1 MRLITTSLVVLS
13 FTLTACANRTN
24 HSPRPSIS
32 DEEKA
37 AIEKPINCSTAK
49 KDIAILEDEKASVGR
64 QALAGVRSLVPFSAA
79 AGILMGDYR
88 DRVKV
93 ATGTY
98 NDDLEAKIQQIK
110 ATCGVS

>member
-1 MRLITTSLVVLS
+1 MRLVTTSLLVLS
-13 FTLTACANRTN
+13 FSLTV
-24 HSPRPSIS
+24 
-32 DEEKA
+32 EE
-37 AIEKPINCSTAK
+37 
-49 KDIAILEDEKASVGR
+49 EKASVGR

-79 AGILMGDYR
+79 AGILMGDYQ